1 MSKFFKRLFNV
12 RDDEFLVF
20 IAFFVFYFLI
30 GLQFS
35 IGLSVSEA
43 LFLSHPKV
51 GPGFLPYMYIF
62 NSLVIIVVSIIYGS
76 FTDKMS
82 IPSMFKAVLA
92 FFIGL
97 VFLIRFAISVDI
109 QVMEFPIALPF
120 LHTLFVMFTNMVPNN
135 FRAFYGLYLDV
146 LQSKRLVPI
155 ILTGGRY
162 GGIVGGFSIP
172 ILVAI
177 LGNVANLLYFWIGT
191 IVASIFFIAAIQIRL
206 SGHLID
212 KSDAPKK
219 KAAGKSK
226 SQSGIALMKTNRYV
240 AAFSIFSFLIIL
252 LRSFQDFQYSLIF
265 REVFQDKAQL
275 ASFLGMFTGIGSAFA
290 LLVQTF
296 ITPRIIRRLGLGTAN
311 LLYPFTT
318 LLGLGAMTIFPGFYS
333 AVFLRFNNKNLQES
347 IRNPIN
353 ALLYNALPTN
363 VRGRVG
369 AFVAGQVVAV
379 ASILSGIILLI
390 IRPTGLALFPL
401 SPRWVA
407 GITLIIAVGYLA
419 AGFILRSE
427 YSAALRKML
436 EERNLGLFRFAQEGF
451 GDIDEQSMSILVK
464 NLHEGDGDLCVYAAG
479 MLADTRDANAIG
491 FIMDE
496 IPRRS
501 GECLCKLLRLL
512 ARTSGIKE
520 NERARKIWERM
531 LNAEDDECRR
541 ATMDAIVEAGLVDD
555 YVEQIQGSLTHE
567 SPPVRARAIQ
577 LLVHSDDLFYLA
589 AGLQVL
595 HTMLEEGT
603 QEERVCALQ
612 CIGELE
618 NPRFVRRVVPY
629 LLNEDIAV
637 RESAMESV
645 ERLLKDN
652 IHEAR
657 QLDEIIKLAL
667 EDSEVSIRRRGV
679 YLLGKRGSQSDFE
692 HLLASLSD
700 TNAIVRHEAV
710 NSLKEIKRRDAL
722 SLEGGAL
729 IAVFGRWLAP
739 AQNGNTPQEVSS
751 DELTEGLTE
760 FSLEQLLGVYEMI
773 NHLHTI
779 ERRGVSE
786 PYVMLHR
793 ALSDKV
799 QERQTLILELLGV
812 IGDEKTVDT
821 VSESLARGEKS
832 SRAIAIETLSNVNA
846 VGNMRQLILMLEPLL
861 LGGTTAEKLSE
872 GRKAWTLAPV
882 EFSEVLQIYMDSLDP
897 WIRAVTTDAAGYLIA
912 EDKKALSRDRDAH
925 GDDRHKWTTRLLLLA
940 GDDDVYVREA
950 AVAAMSQ
957 MSANG
962 DGDKGEWIDV
972 AAKDPDERVRTQARR
987 ASARIETGGKN
998 AGSRDM
1004 LSTIEKAVFLK
1015 GVKLFDSMTSDQL
1028 RILSDISTE
1037 MHFKP
1042 NTLIFEEGDLCDYLY
1057 IIVDGEVDIIIK
1069 TSGNE
1074 EQKLATLG
1082 IPASFGEI
1090 ALFGNE
1096 GRTAGARAGSSDVTL
1111 LGIEKDPLLA
1121 LINKNPSIS
1130 IAIIYELSSIVR
1142 AQDAARAVSTPEEG

>member
-1 MSKFFKRLFNV
+1 MSKIFKRLFNV
-12 RDDEFLVF
+12 REDEFPVF
-20 IAFFVFYFLI
+20 IAFFVLYFLI

-76 FTDKMS
+76 FIAKMS

-97 VFLIRFAISVDI
+97 VFLIRLAISVDI

-191 IVASIFFIAAIQIRL
+191 IVVSIFLIAAIQVRL
-206 SGHLID
+206 SSHLID
-212 KSDAPKK
+212 KSDGSKK

-226 SQSGIALMKTNRYV
+226 SQGGIALMKTNRYV
-240 AAFSIFSFLIIL
+240 AAFAIFSFLIIL
-252 LRSFQDFQYSLIF
+252 LRSFQDFQYSIIF

-318 LLGLGAMTIFPGFYS
+318 LLGLGAMTIMPGFYS

-363 VRGRVG
+363 IRSRVG
-369 AFVAGQVVAV
+369 AFVAGQVVAI

-401 SPRWVA
+401 STRWVA
-407 GITLIIAVGYLA
+407 GITFLIGVGYLA
-419 AGFILRSE
+419 SGFILRSE
-427 YSAALRKML
+427 YLAALRKML
-436 EERNLGLFRFAQEGF
+436 EERNIGLFRFAQQGF
-451 GDIDEQSMSILVK
+451 AEIDDQSMSILVN
-464 NLHEGDGDLCVYAAG
+464 NLREGDDDLCMYAAG
-479 MLADTRDANAIG
+479 VLADTGEAKAIG

-501 GECLCKLLRLL
+501 GECLCQLLRLL
-512 ARTSGIKE
+512 AGTPDIKE
-520 NERARKIWERM
+520 NERAKKIWDRM
-531 LNAEDDECRR
+531 LNSEDDECRR

-555 YVEQIQGSLTHE
+555 YVEQIQDSLTHE
-567 SPPVRARAIQ
+567 SPAVRARAIQ

-618 NPRFVRRVVPY
+618 NPRFVRRVIPY
-629 LLNEDIAV
+629 LSNKDIAV
-637 RESAMESV
+637 RNSAMESV

-652 IHEAR
+652 VHEAR

-667 EDSEVSIRRRGV
+667 NDTEVSIRRRGV
-679 YLLGKRGSQSDFE
+679 LLLGKRGSQSDFE

-700 TNAIVRHEAV
+700 TSAVVRHEAV
-710 NSLKEIKRRDAL
+710 NSLKEIKQRDTL
-722 SLEGGAL
+722 SLEGGSLVA
-729 IAVFGRWLAP
+729 IFARWLVP
-739 AQNGNTPQEVSS
+739 ARNGNTPQEVSF
-751 DELTEGLTE
+751 DELTKGLTE
-760 FSLEQLLGVYEMI
+760 FSLEHLLGVYEML

-786 PYVMLHR
+786 HYIMLHR

-799 QERQTLILELLGV
+799 QDRQTLILQLLGV
-812 IGDEKTVDT
+812 IGDEKTVAT
-821 VSESLARGEKS
+821 VSQSLAGGEKS

-846 VGNMRQLILMLEPLL
+846 VGDMRQLILMLEPLL
-861 LGGTTAEKLSE
+861 LGGSPANKKTE
-872 GRKAWTLAPV
+872 GRKTWKLAHV
-882 EFSEVLQIYMDSLDP
+882 EFSEVLQFYMDSQDP
-897 WIRAVTTDAAGYLIA
+897 WIRAVATDAAGHHIA
-912 EDKKALSRDRDAH
+912 EDKNALIAGQGAY
-925 GDDRHKWTTRLLLLA
+925 GDTRQKWTTHLRLLTS
-940 GDDDVYVREA
+940 DDDIYVREA
-950 AVAAMSQ
+950 AVGAMSQ
-957 MSANG
+957 MFAQ
-962 DGDKGEWIDV
+962 DEGDKGEWID
-972 AAKDPDERVRTQARR
+972 AAANDPDERVRTQAKRSR
-987 ASARIETGGKN
+987 ARIKAGGESG
-998 AGSRDM
+998 GSRMM
-1004 LSTIEKAVFLK
+1004 LSTIEKALFIK
-1015 GVKLFDSMTSDQL
+1015 GVKLFDSMTSEQF
-1028 RILSDISTE
+1028 RIIGNISTE
-1037 MHFKP
+1037 LHFKP
-1042 NTLIFEEGDLCDYLY
+1042 NSLIFEEGDPCDYLY
-1057 IIVDGEVDIIIK
+1057 VIVDGEVDIVK
-1069 TSGNE
+1069 NVGDE

-1082 IPASFGEI
+1082 MSTSFGEI
-1090 ALFGNE
+1090 ALFGDE
-1096 GRTAGARAGSSDVTL
+1096 GRTAGAKARDSDVTL
-1111 LGIEKDPLLA
+1111 LGIKKDPLLA

-1142 AQDAARAVSTPEEG
+1142 AQDSARTVSTPEGG

>member
-1 MSKFFKRLFNV
+1 MSNFIKRLFNV
-12 RDDEFLVF
+12 REDEFLVF
-20 IAFFVFYFLI
+20 ISFFVFYFLI

-62 NSLVIIVVSIIYGS
+62 NSLVIIVVSMVYGS

-97 VFLIRFAISVDI
+97 VFLIRLAISVDI

-177 LGNVANLLYFWIGT
+177 LGNVANLLYFWIAT
-191 IVASIFFIAAIQIRL
+191 IVASIFFITAIQVRL
-206 SGHLID
+206 SNHLID
-212 KSDAPKK
+212 KSVAPKK

-226 SQSGIALMKTNRYV
+226 RQGGIALMKTNRYV

-252 LRSFQDFQYSLIF
+252 LRSFQDFQYSVIF

-318 LLGLGAMTIFPGFYS
+318 LLGLGAMTLLPGFYA

-363 VRGRVG
+363 IRGRVG
-369 AFVAGQVVAV
+369 AFVAGQVVAI
-379 ASILSGIILLI
+379 ASILSGIILLV

-407 GITLIIAVGYLA
+407 GITFFIAIGYLA

-436 EERNLGLFRFAQEGF
+436 EERNLGLFRFAQQGF
-451 GDIDEQSMSILVK
+451 GEIDEQSMSFLVK
-464 NLHEGDGDLCVYAAG
+464 NLHEGDDDLCVYAAG
-479 MLADTRDANAIG
+479 MLADTGEAKAIG

-496 IPRRS
+496 IPRRK
-501 GECLCKLLRLL
+501 GECLCQLLRLL
-512 ARTSGIKE
+512 AGTPDIKE

-555 YVEQIQGSLTHE
+555 FVEEIQDSLTHD
-567 SPPVRARAIQ
+567 SPLVRARAIQ

-603 QEERVCALQ
+603 QEERVCALK

-618 NPRFVRRVVPY
+618 NPRFVKRVVPY
-629 LLNEDIAV
+629 LSNSDVAV

-657 QLDEIIKLAL
+657 HLDEIINLAL
-667 EDSEVSIRRRGV
+667 KDSEVSIRRRGV
-679 YLLGKRGSQSDFE
+679 HLLGKRGSKSDFE

-700 TNAIVRHEAV
+700 TDVLVRNEAV

-729 IAVFGRWLAP
+729 IAIFGRWLAP
-739 AQNGNTPQEVSS
+739 AQNGNSPQEVNS

-760 FSLEQLLGVYEMI
+760 FSLEHLLGVYEMI

-799 QERQTLILELLGV
+799 QERQTLILQLLGV

-846 VGNMRQLILMLEPLL
+846 VGDMRQLILMLEPLL
-861 LGGTTAEKLSE
+861 LDGTTVEKLNE
-872 GRKAWTLAPV
+872 GRKAWTLASV
-882 EFSEVLQIYMDSLDP
+882 EFNEVLQIYVDSLDP
-897 WIRAVTTDAAGYLIA
+897 WIRAVATDAAGHFIA
-912 EDKKALSRDRDAH
+912 EDKSASSLSKSTLGEALHRWSTH
-925 GDDRHKWTTRLLLLA
+925 LRLLA
-940 GDDDVYVREA
+940 SDDDIYVREA
-950 AVAAMSQ
+950 AVGAMSQ
-957 MSANG
+957 MSLHESE
-962 DGDKGEWIDV
+962 DKKEWIEV
-972 AAKDPDERVRTQARR
+972 AANDPDERVRTQAKR
-987 ASARIETGGKN
+987 AQAQIKAGGEN
-998 AGSRDM
+998 AGGREM
-1004 LSTIEKAVFLK
+1004 LSTIEKALFLK
-1015 GVKLFDSMTSDQL
+1015 GVKLFDSMTSDQF
-1028 RILSDISTE
+1028 RVLSDISSE
-1037 MHFKP
+1037 FHFKP
-1042 NTLIFEEGDLCDYLY
+1042 NTLIFEEDDPCDYLY
-1057 IIVDGEVDIIIK
+1057 VIVDGEVDIMK
-1069 TSGNE
+1069 VFGKE

-1082 IPASFGEI
+1082 VSSSFGEI
-1090 ALFGNE
+1090 ALFGDE
-1096 GRTAGARAGSSDVTL
+1096 GRTAGAKAGDTEVTL

-1142 AQDAARAVSTPEEG
+1142 TQDTARTVSTQEES